1 MNIEMNDISL
11 ILYLTFAFF
20 AISSKASKITP
31 NIIWQIN
38 FHSNHVEPH
47 IERKGSSLAKNMI
60 FGVFQQEEEWL
71 NFHIVW
77 KIEQIFCLNRDI
89 IWARNRLRDF
99 FRISRE
105 LSRGVLRPK
114 IERLRV
120 FSLPDPLSRF

>member
-1 MNIEMNDISL
+1 MLFSPFHL
-11 ILYLTFAFF
+11 KRL
-20 AISSKASKITP
+20 KITP

-47 IERKGSSLAKNMI
+47 IERKGPSLAKNMI

-105 LSRGVLRPK
+105 LSRGDLRRK

-120 FSLPDPLSRF
+120 FSLPDPLSRFQVKIGWFFRKWHPAF